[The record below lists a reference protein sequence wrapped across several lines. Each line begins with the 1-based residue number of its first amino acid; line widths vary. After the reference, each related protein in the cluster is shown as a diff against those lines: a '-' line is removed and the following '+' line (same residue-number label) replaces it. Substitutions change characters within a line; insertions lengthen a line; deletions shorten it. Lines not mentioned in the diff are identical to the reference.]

1 MPSAPV
7 YPPGTTINDRYELRQ
22 KLGSDGHVYEAFDK
36 TLQRVVALKLLHPEK
51 PGLAQ
56 PWDEAQRLEH
66 LRSRFLIDVLNADVI
81 VQSDIRYIA
90 TPLVTGGDLEAAAR
104 PHGLC
109 VRDAVRFAQQVA
121 SGIDRIHAAGM
132 VHRDI
137 KPANVLRTGD
147 NIFVSDLQFCEIVE
161 ADGRAERNGSWC
173 TLAPETAADQGY
185 CSVKSDVYSLGATA
199 FYLLSGEY
207 PVDHR
212 LPLEQQKERIERGD
226 LREIRMLAPH
236 VSQAVGTVVRKA
248 LHIDPDRRFESAEAF
263 ANAVA
268 HAARETR
275 NWRRVEHE
283 GHVVCCEGD
292 AHLGRTAVR
301 VCSVPDGKT
310 VRVEARQAMSGR
322 RIASLA
328 DSSVTNATLAKHLQQ
343 LVRSLR

>member
-1 MPSAPV
+1 MPSVSV

-22 KLGSDGHVYEAFDK
+22 KLGNDGHVYEALDK
-36 TLQRVVALKLLHPEK
+36 TLQRVVALKLLHPNG
-51 PGLAQ
+51 PSQAQ

-109 VRDAVRFAQQVA
+109 VRDAVRFTQQVA

-132 VHRDI
+132 VHRDV

-147 NIFVSDLQFCEIVE
+147 NILVSDLQFCEVV
-161 ADGRAERNGSWC
+161 AANGRAKRNGSWC

-199 FYLLSGEY
+199 FYLLGGRY

-212 LPLEQQKERIERGD
+212 LPRQEQKDRIERGAT
-226 LREIRMLAPH
+226 REIRILAPH

-248 LHIDPDRRFESAEAF
+248 MHLDPDRRFESAEAF
-263 ANAVA
+263 GNALA

-275 NWRRVEHE
+275 NWRRVEHQ
-283 GHVVCCEGD
+283 GHVHCCVGD
-292 AHLGRTAVR
+292 AHQGRAAVR
-301 VCSVPDGKT
+301 VCCLPTGKSVT
-310 VRVEARQAMSGR
+310 VEARQAVSGR
-322 RIASLA
+322 RITNLA
-328 DSSVTNATLAKHLQQ
+328 DTSVSDTNLAKHLKQ
-343 LVRSLR
+343 LIRSLR

>member
-1 MPSAPV
+1 MPSVPV
-7 YPPGTTINDRYELRQ
+7 YPQGTTINDRYELRQ

-36 TLQRVVALKLLHPEK
+36 TLQRVVALKLLHPQK
-51 PGLAQ
+51 PGQAQ

-90 TPLVTGGDLEAAAR
+90 TPHVTGGDLEAVAR

-109 VRDAVRFAQQVA
+109 IRDAVRFAQQVA

-147 NIFVSDLQFCEIVE
+147 NIFVSDLQFCEIVA

-173 TLAPETAADQGY
+173 TLAPETAADEGY

-207 PVDHR
+207 PVDHL
-212 LPLEQQKERIERGD
+212 LPRQEQKDRIERGD
-226 LREIRMLAPH
+226 TREIRILAPH
-236 VSQAVGTVVRKA
+236 VSQAIGTVVRKA
-248 LHIDPDRRFESAEAF
+248 MHFDPDRRFESAEAF
-263 ANAVA
+263 GNALA

-275 NWRRVEHE
+275 NWQRVEHQ
-283 GHVVCCEGD
+283 GHVHCCEGD
-292 AHLGRTAVR
+292 EHQGRAAVR
-301 VCSVPDGKT
+301 VCCVPTAKA
-310 VRVEARQAMSGR
+310 VKVEARQAVSGR
-322 RIASLA
+322 RIANLA
-328 DSSVTNATLAKHLQQ
+328 DASVRKANLAKHLQQ
-343 LVRSLR
+343 LIRSLR

>member
-1 MPSAPV
+1 MPQVPV

-22 KLGSDGHVYEAFDK
+22 KLGSDGHVYEAFDR
-36 TLQRVVALKLLHPEK
+36 TLQRLVALKLLHPEK
-51 PGLAQ
+51 PGQAQ
-56 PWDEAQRLEH
+56 AWDEAQRLEH

-109 VRDAVRFAQQVA
+109 VRDAVRYAQQLA

-147 NIFVSDLQFCEIVE
+147 NIFVSDLQFCEILA
-161 ADGRAERNGSWC
+161 ADGRADRNGSWC

-212 LPLEQQKERIERGD
+212 LTRQEQKHRIERGD
-226 LREIRMLAPH
+226 IREIRSFPLMCPRRLERWYARRRTSIPL
-236 VSQAVGTVVRKA
+236 VGSSQRKPSGTRWRTPPARRGTGSESTIKVICTAAKGTRIRVGPR
-248 LHIDPDRRFESAEAF
+248 
-263 ANAVA
+263 
-268 HAARETR
+268 
-275 NWRRVEHE
+275 
-283 GHVVCCEGD
+283 
-292 AHLGRTAVR
+292 
-301 VCSVPDGKT
+301 
-310 VRVEARQAMSGR
+310 
-322 RIASLA
+322 
-328 DSSVTNATLAKHLQQ
+328 
-343 LVRSLR
+343 

>member
-1 MPSAPV
+1 MPSAHV

-22 KLGSDGHVYEAFDK
+22 KLGSDGQVYEAFDR
-36 TLQRVVALKLLHPEK
+36 TLRRVVAFKLLHPEN
-51 PGLAQ
+51 PGQAQ
-56 PWDEAQRLEH
+56 SWDEAQRLEH

-90 TPLVTGGDLEAAAR
+90 TPLMSGGDLETAAQ

-147 NIFVSDLQFCEIVE
+147 SIFVSDLQFCEIVA

-185 CSVKSDVYSLGATA
+185 CSVKSDVYSLGATT
-199 FYLLSGEY
+199 FHLLSGEY

-212 LPLEQQKERIERGD
+212 LPRQQQSDRIERGEI
-226 LREIRMLAPH
+226 REIRTLSPH

-248 LHIDPDRRFESAEAF
+248 MRFDPDRRFESAEVF
-263 ANAVA
+263 GNALA

-275 NWRRVEHE
+275 NWQRVEHQ
-283 GHVVCCEGD
+283 GHVHCCEGD
-292 AHLGRTAVR
+292 MYRGRSAVR
-301 VCSVPDGKT
+301 VCCVPAGKGVT
-310 VRVEARQAMSGR
+310 VKTRQTVSGR
-322 RIASLA
+322 RVANLA
-328 DSSVTNATLAKHLQQ
+328 DATVSKANLVKHLQQ
-343 LVRSLR
+343 LYRSLR